1 MGRGPQV
8 ISTQIFNGGLVALVS
23 LVTAAI
29 ALTGLIMVAPRLSRT
44 GGTPRGGTRPNLSPE
59 PLADPDDGSLVIPD
73 DAREL
78 TGDRELI
85 LV

>member
-1 MGRGPQV
+1 M
-8 ISTQIFNGGLVALVS
+8 ISMHILNGGLMALVS
-23 LVTAAI
+23 LVVAVI
-29 ALTGLIMVAPRLSRT
+29 AVTGLMMAAPRLSRT
-44 GGTPRGGTRPNLSPE
+44 GGTPHGGTRPNLSPE
-59 PLADPDDGSLVIPD
+59 PLPDPDDGSLVIPD

>member
-1 MGRGPQV
+1 M
-8 ISTQIFNGGLVALVS
+8 ISMQSFNGGLVALVS
-23 LVTAAI
+23 LVIAAI
-29 ALTGLIMVAPRLSRT
+29 AVTGLMMAAPRVSRV

-59 PLADPDDGSLVIPD
+59 PLPNPDDGIFIIPD

-78 TGDRELI
+78 TGDRELT

>member
-1 MGRGPQV
+1 M
-8 ISTQIFNGGLVALVS
+8 ISMQIFDGGLVALVS

-59 PLADPDDGSLVIPD
+59 PLPNPDEGSFVIPD

-78 TGDRELI
+78 TEDRELV